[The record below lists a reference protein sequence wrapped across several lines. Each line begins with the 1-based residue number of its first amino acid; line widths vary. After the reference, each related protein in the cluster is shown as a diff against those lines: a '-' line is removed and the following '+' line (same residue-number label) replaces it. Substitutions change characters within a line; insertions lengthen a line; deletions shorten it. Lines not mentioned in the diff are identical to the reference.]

1 MYLPASNTM
10 DKKVLIL
17 FTSVGLG
24 HKTIAENI
32 GWHLEQDG
40 MQVKLFDILEVQS
53 GSLVNFGTGLH
64 SFINR
69 KLPFVWRWLYM
80 SKLMTFLTVP
90 FRVKLASKNT
100 GRTKQIIDEFNPDL
114 VITTQTT
121 ASAVM
126 AALKDSGDYKNKL
139 AIAFSDYHFH
149 PFWLYKQADAY
160 LVNIVEQKQEMIK
173 RGVSEEKIFVCGMT
187 LKPKP
192 EIDAASVKQRLGIAA
207 NDKVVL
213 LASGS
218 LGIGSSADGLL
229 SLIDQIESKVNS
241 NNPTSYIVVCGKN
254 EVMLKE
260 LQTKSKNPKTKLFGF
275 YTPLSELY
283 AISNLFVTKP
293 GGLSTAE
300 SLQMHLPLFVTHI
313 LAGQEELNYEY
324 LKQRKLIEPAMD
336 LSIPELADKIVKEL
350 ETHAIRDSLSQNSS
364 LTELIGQNRKPNA
377 VVEAVKTLFHEV

>member
-1 MYLPASNTM
+1 MS
-10 DKKVLIL
+10 KKVLIL
-17 FTSVGLG
+17 YTSVGLG

-53 GSLVNFGTGLH
+53 GALVNFGTGLH

-69 KLPFVWRWLYM
+69 KLPFIWKWLYM

-100 GRTKQIIDEFNPDL
+100 GRTLQIIKEFNPDL

-126 AALKDSGDYKNKL
+126 CALKDSGDYKNKL

-173 RGVSEEKIFVCGMT
+173 RGVSEDKIFVCGMT

-192 EIDAASVKQRLGIAA
+192 EIDVASVKQRLGIEAS
-207 NDKVVL
+207 DKVVL

-229 SLIDQIESKVNS
+229 NLIAQIESKQTS
-241 NNPTSYIVVCGKN
+241 NNSTSYIIVCGKN
-254 EVMLKE
+254 EAMLKE
-260 LQTKSKNPKTKLFGF
+260 LQAKNKNPKTKLFGF
-275 YTPLSELY
+275 YTPLAELY
-283 AISNLFVTKP
+283 AISDLFVTKP

-313 LAGQEELNYEY
+313 LAGQEELNYYY
-324 LKQRKLIEPAMD
+324 LRDRKLIEPVMD
-336 LSIPELADKIVKEL
+336 LSIPELADKIIKEL
-350 ETHAIRDSLSQNSS
+350 EDHAIRDALSQNNS
-364 LTELIGQNRKPNA
+364 LIELVGQNRKPEQLFA
-377 VVEAVKTLFHEV
+377 AIQYLFHNV

>member
-1 MYLPASNTM
+1 MS
-10 DKKVLIL
+10 KKVLIL
-17 FTSVGLG
+17 YTSVGLG

-69 KLPFVWRWLYM
+69 KLPFIWKWLYM
-80 SKLMTFLTVP
+80 SKLMTFITVP

-100 GRTKQIIDEFNPDL
+100 GKTKQIINEFNPDL
-114 VITTQTT
+114 VITTQTS

-149 PFWLYKQADAY
+149 PFWLYQQADAY
-160 LVNIVEQKQEMIK
+160 LVNIVEQKHEMIK

-192 EIDAASVKQRLGIAA
+192 EIDVASVKQRLGVPQ
-207 NDKVVL
+207 NDKIVL

-229 SLIDQIESKVNS
+229 SLIDQIESSHTS
-241 NNPTSYIVVCGKN
+241 NLSTSYIIVCGKN
-254 EVMLKE
+254 EAMLKE
-260 LQTKSKNPKTKLFGF
+260 LQEKNKNSKTKLFGF

-283 AISNLFVTKP
+283 AISDLFVTKP

-313 LAGQEELNYEY
+313 LAGQEELNYHY
-324 LKQRKLIEPAMD
+324 LKDRKLIEPVMD
-336 LSIPELADKIVKEL
+336 LSIPELADKIIKEL
-350 ETHAIRDSLSQNSS
+350 GDHAIRDALSQNSS
-364 LTELIGQNRKPNA
+364 LLELVGQNRKPEQLFA
-377 VVEAVKTLFHEV
+377 AIQYLFHNV

>member
-1 MYLPASNTM
+1 MS
-10 DKKVLIL
+10 KKVLIL
-17 FTSVGLG
+17 YTSVGLG

-53 GSLVNFGTGLH
+53 GPLVNFGTGLH

-80 SKLMTFLTVP
+80 SKLMTLITVP

-100 GRTKQIIDEFNPDL
+100 GKTKQIINEFSPDL
-114 VITTQTT
+114 VITTQTS

-126 AALKDSGDYKNKL
+126 AALKDSGEYKNKL
-139 AIAFSDYHFH
+139 VIAFSDYHFH
-149 PFWLYKQADAY
+149 PFWLYDQADAY

-173 RGVSEEKIFVCGMT
+173 RGVGEDKIFVCGMT

-192 EIDAASVKQRLGIAA
+192 EIDVASVKQRLEVPQ

-218 LGIGSSADGLL
+218 LGIGSSADSLL
-229 SLIDQIESKVNS
+229 SLINQIESKLAS
-241 NNPTSYIVVCGKN
+241 NISTSYIIVCGKN
-254 EVMLKE
+254 EAMQKE
-260 LQTKSKNPKTKLFGF
+260 LQEKNKNPKVKLFGF
-275 YTPLSELY
+275 YTPLAELY
-283 AISNLFVTKP
+283 AISDLFVTKP

-313 LAGQEELNYEY
+313 LAGQEELNYYY
-324 LKQRKLIEPAMD
+324 LRDKKLIEPVMD
-336 LSIPELADKIVKEL
+336 LSISELADKIIKEL
-350 ETHAIRDSLSQNSS
+350 ADHQIRDALTQNNS
-364 LTELIGQNRKPNA
+364 LTDLVGQNRKP
-377 VVEAVKTLFHEV
+377 EQLFAAIQ